1 MGTEHHGCL
10 QPLSHLPALSS
21 AGGMDNIYEVES
33 PGICAVALYDYQ
45 GGGSAM
51 RVVRKVVTLARGG
64 PGSSAGDGRWWLT
77 SAVVEGF
84 GLGLNVFLVEGK
96 RRARF
101 GTWLFHCSPVRFL
114 SLLHSVHAG
123 CRDGGWVR

>member
-64 PGSSAGDGRWWLT
+64 AWELSRGWEVVAHISCGGRVW
-77 SAVVEGF
+77 
-84 GLGLNVFLVEGK
+84 
-96 RRARF
+96 ARF
-101 GTWLFHCSPVRFL
+101 KCLPCGR
-114 SLLHSVHAG
+114 
-123 CRDGGWVR
+123 

>member
-51 RVVRKVVTLARGG
+51 RVVQKVVTPAWG
-64 PGSSAGDGRWWLT
+64 
-77 SAVVEGF
+77 
-84 GLGLNVFLVEGK
+84 GLGAQQGMGGGGSHQLWWKGLG
-96 RRARF
+96 
-101 GTWLFHCSPVRFL
+101 
-114 SLLHSVHAG
+114 SV
-123 CRDGGWVR
+123 